1 MVKAIRTFISP
12 LHYRKFTYMNISSTT
27 GFSAKSTTKHLTTA
41 CLAVFFL
48 ALCLAGCTRYE
59 PTALDPAYSG
69 SRTES
74 TAAIVVE
81 ESARDVT
88 ETIGESETYTQAEE
102 PVDTRERTKVKGI
115 YVASKPL
122 ANAEFMSKFWERM
135 DNTEL
140 NAVVID
146 IKDDYGRITYDM
158 QGVGVV
164 DELGSVEPV
173 IENMPELMQQF
184 KEHGIYTIAR
194 IVSMRDPYI
203 GKVKPE
209 WCLTNADGSI
219 YEDNSGYTW
228 VNPYKTEYWDY
239 LLAIADKCI
248 ADGFD
253 EIQFDYIRFCTDKG
267 AGDCVYA
274 EEDTKGRD
282 KISII
287 SEAVQYLAEHIKEQG
302 AFVSCDV
309 FGTIIGSAV
318 DSRSVG
324 QDYPQMA
331 SLVDYMCPMIYP
343 SHYAAGNFGLD
354 MPDLHPYEAIL
365 GALKR
370 SRSVLSEAFTGS
382 EAYGSEA
389 GVRPWLQAF
398 TATWLGSG
406 NYIKYDAD
414 AVRKEIQ
421 AVYDAGYDEWI
432 LWSASVSY
440 DYSGLLTPAEAEAES
455 IRIEESRA
463 ALLPEE
469 TAAVAAET
477 FPAELKDA
485 LDGDE
490 LDPTD
495 EAKLLE
501 DGPIVTYDE

>member
-1 MVKAIRTFISP
+1 MSIFNSKRKKHN
-12 LHYRKFTYMNISSTT
+12 LHIL
-27 GFSAKSTTKHLTTA
+27 LTIA
-41 CLAVFFL
+41 AAVL
-48 ALCLAGCTRYE
+48 ITAGCTRYE
-59 PTALDPAYSG
+59 PAALEPGYDASQLPETDPISFSYD
-69 SRTES
+69 ED
-74 TAAIVVE
+74 E
-81 ESARDVT
+81 T
-88 ETIGESETYTQAEE
+88 ETSEAEGGTETEAAAE
-102 PVDTRERTKVKGI
+102 PEDNRTRTRVKGI

-122 ANAEFMSKFWERM
+122 ANAEFMSKFWDHM

-140 NAVVID
+140 NSVVID

-158 QGVGVV
+158 QGSAVI
-164 DELGSVEPV
+164 DELGAVDAC
-173 IENMPELMQQF
+173 IEDMPGLMQKF

-209 WCLTNADGSI
+209 WCLTNPDGSI
-219 YEDNSGYTW
+219 YTDNSGYTW
-228 VNPYKTEYWDY
+228 INPYKQEYWDY
-239 LLAIADKCI
+239 LLEIADRCI

-267 AGDCVYA
+267 AGDCVFDEA
-274 EEDTKGRD
+274 DTMGRD

-287 SEAVQYLAEHIKEQG
+287 SEAVQYLSEHIKAQG

-309 FGTIIGSAV
+309 FGTIIGSSI

-331 SLVDYMCPMIYP
+331 SIVDYMCPMIYP
-343 SHYAAGNFGLD
+343 SHYAADNFGLD
-354 MPDLHPYEAIL
+354 MPDKHPYEAIL

-370 SRSVLSEAFTGS
+370 SKSVLAKAFTQGGD
-382 EAYGSEA
+382 YGTA
-389 GVRPWLQAF
+389 ANVRPWLQAF

-406 NYIKYDAD
+406 NYISYGAD
-414 AVRKEIQ
+414 EVRQEIQ

-440 DYSGLLTPAEAEAES
+440 DYDGLLSPAEAEAEAA
-455 IRIEESRA
+455 RIEESRA
-463 ALLPEE
+463 ALPPEE
-469 TAAVAAET
+469 TAGEAAET
-477 FPAELKDA
+477 FPQELQNA

-501 DGPIVTYDE
+501 DGPIVSYE

>member
-1 MVKAIRTFISP
+1 MRIIRISHLKNNTLKRGLPAKAGRVKAA
-12 LHYRKFTYMNISSTT
+12 L
-27 GFSAKSTTKHLTTA
+27 LT
-41 CLAVFFL
+41 CI
-48 ALCLAGCTRYE
+48 LAGAMLAACTRYE
-59 PTALDPAYSG
+59 PTALEPGYEG
-69 SRTES
+69 ES
-74 TAAIVVE
+74 VEETAAFSFDTY
-81 ESARDVT
+81 ESELQGDENTENASEPEGET
-88 ETIGESETYTQAEE
+88 ETEAETE
-102 PVDTRERTKVKGI
+102 PEAVDTRERTKVKGI

-122 ANAEFMSKFWERM
+122 ANTEFMSKFWDRM
-135 DNTEL
+135 DDTEL

-146 IKDDYGRITYDM
+146 IKDDYGKITYDM
-158 QGVGVV
+158 QGVGIL

-173 IENMPELMQQF
+173 IEDMPGLMKKF

-203 GKVKPE
+203 GQVKPE
-209 WCLTNADGSI
+209 WCLTNQDGTV
-219 YEDNSGYTW
+219 YTDNSGYTW
-228 VNPYKTEYWDY
+228 INPYKTEYWDY

-267 AGDCVYA
+267 ASDCVFD
-274 EEDTKGRD
+274 EEETKGRD

-287 SEAVQYLAEHIKEQG
+287 SEAVQYLSDHIKAQG

-309 FGTIIGSAV
+309 FGTIIGSQI

-354 MPDLHPYEAIL
+354 MPDLHPYDAIL

-370 SRSVLSEAFTGS
+370 SKSVLNKAFTEGGDYGK
-382 EAYGSEA
+382 EAN
-389 GVRPWLQAF
+389 VRPWLQAF

-406 NYIKYDAD
+406 NYMNYDAA
-414 AVRKEIQ
+414 AVRQEIQ

-432 LWSASVSY
+432 LWSAAVSY
-440 DYSGLLTPAEAEAES
+440 DFSGFLSPKEAEEEAV
-455 IRIEESRA
+455 RIEESRA
-463 ALLPEE
+463 AMPPEE
-469 TAAVAAET
+469 TEEEQAET
-477 FPAELKDA
+477 FPVELQDA

-501 DGPIVTYDE
+501 DGPIVSYEQ

>member
-1 MVKAIRTFISP
+1 MNRKISLAFII
-12 LHYRKFTYMNISSTT
+12 TCISM
-27 GFSAKSTTKHLTTA
+27 LL
-41 CLAVFFL
+41 LA
-48 ALCLAGCTRYE
+48 ACTRYE
-59 PTALDPAYSG
+59 PTALEPGYEEVLE
-69 SRTES
+69 TES
-74 TAAIVVE
+74 TAF
-81 ESARDVT
+81 SFDNL
-88 ETIGESETYTQAEE
+88 ESELAAMDESEAEAESEGETAAEAESE
-102 PVDTRERTKVKGI
+102 PEITDTRERTKVKGI
-115 YVASKPL
+115 YIASKPL
-122 ANAEFMSKFWERM
+122 ANTEFMSKFWDHM
-135 DNTEL
+135 DSTEL

-146 IKDDYGRITYDM
+146 IKDDYGKVTYDM
-158 QGVGVV
+158 QGVGIL
-164 DELGSVEPV
+164 DELGTVEPI
-173 IENMPELMQQF
+173 IEDMPALMQKF

-209 WCLTNADGSI
+209 WCLTNPDGTV
-219 YEDNSGYTW
+219 YTDNSGYTW

-267 AGDCVYA
+267 AGDCVFD
-274 EEDTKGRD
+274 ENETKGRD

-287 SEAVQYLAEHIKEQG
+287 SEAVQYLSEHIKERG

-309 FGTIIGSAV
+309 FGTIIGSQI

-370 SRSVLSEAFTGS
+370 SRSVLNKAFADGGDYGREAI
-382 EAYGSEA
+382 
-389 GVRPWLQAF
+389 VRPWLQAF

-406 NYIKYDAD
+406 NYKSYDAE
-414 AVRKEIQ
+414 AVRQEIQ
-421 AVYDAGYDEWI
+421 AGYDAGYDEWI

-440 DYSGLLTPAEAEAES
+440 DYSGFLSPSDAEAEAV
-455 IRIEESRA
+455 RIEESRA
-463 ALLPEE
+463 ALPPEE
-469 TAAVAAET
+469 TADEQAET
-477 FPAELKDA
+477 FPAELQNA
-485 LDGDE
+485 LVKDE

-495 EAKLLE
+495 EEKLLE
-501 DGPIVTYDE
+501 DGPIVTYEE